1 MSLIEDWKEPC
12 VLIEKD
18 RIPDGEG
25 GFVTTWRDGA
35 EFMAV
40 ISPVSST
47 QAIIAE
53 RQGISKIFTVTTNKN
68 ALLEFHDI
76 FRRLEDGQVF
86 RVTSDG
92 KDIQTP
98 SKSAITPF
106 SQVMAEEFTLP
117 VG

>member
-47 QAIIAE
+47 QAVIAE
-53 RQGISKIFTVTTNKN
+53 RQGMSRIYTVTTDKN
-68 ALLEFHDI
+68 AMLEFHDV
-76 FRRLEDGQVF
+76 FRRAEDGQVF
-86 RVTSDG
+86 RVTSEG
-92 KDIQTP
+92 KDVQTP
-98 SKSAITPF
+98 KNSAIMPF
-106 SQVMAEEFTLP
+106 SQVMAEEWELP
-117 VG
+117 R